1 MAGTVPLFPLPVVQL
16 EGRVGVNRER
26 ERGSTVPL
34 LAVAVVL
41 VGMMVMGL
49 GRMGAAG
56 AARATARTAAD
67 AAALAGAADGRA
79 AAEALA
85 SANGA
90 ELVSYEGIGLDTRV
104 TVRVGPA
111 QAVGRARRAAGLDGA
126 PGRGGAGG
134 GGAAGAV
141 AGLAP
146 AMKAA
151 LARAEQLLGEPVPVV
166 SGYRS
171 PATQASLWANRG
183 SNPYPVAPPGSSMHE
198 KGLAVDVPLAFVPR
212 LAAVAA
218 QAGLCHPHADD
229 PIHFEVC
236 R

>member
-1 MAGTVPLFPLPVVQL
+1 M
-16 EGRVGVNRER
+16 EER

-49 GRMGAAG
+49 GRVGAAG
-56 AARATARTAAD
+56 SARAAARTAAD

-85 SANGA
+85 RANGA
-90 ELVSYEGIGLDTRV
+90 ELVAFEGIGPDTRV
-104 TVRVGPA
+104 TVRLGPA
-111 QAVGRARRAAGLDGA
+111 EAVGRARRVGGPGGGPGA
-126 PGRGGAGG
+126 GRGGAGAAG
-134 GGAAGAV
+134 GARAGAAG
-141 AGLAP
+141 GLAP
-146 AMKAA
+146 AMRAA
-151 LARAEQLLGEPVPVV
+151 LARAEQLLGQAVPVV

-171 PATQASLWANRG
+171 SRVQGALWANRA
-183 SNPYPVAPPGSSMHE
+183 SNPYPVAPPGSSVHE

-212 LAAVAA
+212 LASVAA
-218 QAGLCHPHADD
+218 RAGLCQPVAGD

>member
-1 MAGTVPLFPLPVVQL
+1 M
-16 EGRVGVNRER
+16 EER

-41 VGMMVMGL
+41 VGMMVTGL
-49 GRMGAAG
+49 GRVGAAG
-56 AARATARTAAD
+56 SARAAARTAAD

-85 SANGA
+85 RANGA
-90 ELVSYEGIGLDTRV
+90 VLVAYQAIGLDTRV
-104 TVRVGPA
+104 TVRLGPA
-111 QAVGRARRAAGLDGA
+111 EAVGRARRRGGPGSAAGGPGGPGA
-126 PGRGGAGG
+126 IE
-134 GGAAGAV
+134 
-141 AGLAP
+141 GLAP

-151 LARAEQLLGEPVPVV
+151 LARAEQLLGQTVPIV

-171 PATQASLWANRG
+171 PQAQAALWANRG

-218 QAGLCHPHADD
+218 QAGLCAPHADD

>member
-1 MAGTVPLFPLPVVQL
+1 M
-16 EGRVGVNRER
+16 EER
-26 ERGSTVPL
+26 ERGSAVPL
-34 LAVAVVL
+34 VAVAVVL
-41 VGMMVMGL
+41 AGMMLMGL
-49 GRMGAAG
+49 GRVGAAG
-56 AARATARTAAD
+56 AARAAARTAAD
-67 AAALAGAADGRA
+67 AAALAGAADGRT

-85 SANGA
+85 RANGA
-90 ELVSYEGIGLDTRV
+90 ELVAYEGIGPDTRV

-111 QAVGRARRAAGLDGA
+111 EAVGRARRVGGTGDG
-126 PGRGGAGG
+126 PGGGSGVAGG
-134 GGAAGAV
+134 TG
-141 AGLAP
+141 GLAP

-151 LARAEQLLGEPVPVV
+151 LARAEQLLGERVPVV

-171 PATQASLWANRG
+171 PEKQSALWANRA
-183 SNPYPVAPPGSSMHE
+183 SNPYPVALPGSSMHE
-198 KGLAVDVPLAFVPR
+198 KGLAVDVPVAFVPR

>member
-1 MAGTVPLFPLPVVQL
+1 M
-16 EGRVGVNRER
+16 EER

-49 GRMGAAG
+49 GRIGAAG

-90 ELVSYEGIGLDTRV
+90 ELLSYEGIGLDTRV

-111 QAVGRARRAAGLDGA
+111 QAVGRARRGGGL
-126 PGRGGAGG
+126 GAGAGPG
-134 GGAAGAV
+134 GGATGAV
-141 AGLAP
+141 GGLAP

-171 PATQASLWANRG
+171 PERQAALWANRG

>member
-1 MAGTVPLFPLPVVQL
+1 M
-16 EGRVGVNRER
+16 EER

-49 GRMGAAG
+49 GRVGAG
-56 AARATARTAAD
+56 AAARAAARTAAD
-67 AAALAGAADGRA
+67 AAALAGAASGRE

-85 SANGA
+85 RSNGA
-90 ELVSYEGIGLDTRV
+90 EVVAYEGIGLDTRV
-104 TVRVGPA
+104 TVRLGQA
-111 QAVGRARRAAGLDGA
+111 EAVGRARRV
-126 PGRGGAGG
+126 GGTD
-134 GGAAGAV
+134 GGAARHGAGR
-141 AGLAP
+141 ADAEGLAP
-146 AMKAA
+146 AMRAA
-151 LARAEQLLGEPVPVV
+151 LARAEQLLGEPVPIV

-171 PATQASLWANRG
+171 PQAQAALWANRA

-198 KGLAVDVPLAFVPR
+198 RGLAVDVPLAFVPR
-212 LAAVAA
+212 LSAVAGE
-218 QAGLCHPHADD
+218 AGLCQPHADD